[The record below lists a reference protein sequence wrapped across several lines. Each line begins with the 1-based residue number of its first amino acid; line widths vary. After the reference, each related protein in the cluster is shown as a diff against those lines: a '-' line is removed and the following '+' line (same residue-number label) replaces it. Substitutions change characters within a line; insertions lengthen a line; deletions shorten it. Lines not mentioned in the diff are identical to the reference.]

1 MPKTEKSNRALAMTA
16 SSRSRPT
23 AAKTGFASEELVA
36 GLALCAATQTEQ
48 EAASVWLG

>member
-23 AAKTGFASEELVA
+23 AAKTGLASDECGA
-36 GLALCAATQTEQ
+36 GLAL
-48 EAASVWLG
+48 